1 MDSLFWALSSDSL
14 IVGGA
19 LSTVVSPRHIVPLI
33 ALFGICDAAGSM
45 LGSLVGIQISV
56 SWLVPLLLVVWGTA
70 ILLNLPSL
78 VWRSRLLRC
87 AYLLPPLMAIDNLLV
102 PTQSPI
108 EAGCISS
115 AMATLGFTLGF
126 GLLRR
131 VDRYSLEP
139 RLPGALLVTAGLLL
153 AA

>member
-1 MDSLFWALSSDSL
+1 
-14 IVGGA
+14 
-19 LSTVVSPRHIVPLI
+19 
-33 ALFGICDAAGSM
+33 
-45 LGSLVGIQISV
+45 
-56 SWLVPLLLVVWGTA
+56 
-70 ILLNLPSL
+70 
-78 VWRSRLLRC
+78 LRY

-102 PTQSPI
+102 PTRSPI

-115 AMATLGFTLGF
+115 AMATLGFALGF

-131 VDRYSLEP
+131 VDRRSPEP